1 MEEIGDVKYF
11 SVLADEAA
19 DVSRIEQMSVVVCFM
34 DNESNREEF
43 LQFTQFSE
51 GLSGEAIANIIKQAL
66 ENFGLHIANCR
77 GQGYDGAGNK
87 AGK

>member
-34 DNESNREEF
+34 DNKSNRKSSCNLPNLAKGYLARP
-43 LQFTQFSE
+43 LQISSNR
-51 GLSGEAIANIIKQAL
+51 L
-66 ENFGLHIANCR
+66 
-77 GQGYDGAGNK
+77 
-87 AGK
+87 